1 MTVNEKKRLVLEELQ
16 KNGGVLRFVPCWV
29 ARNFMQPG
37 RRLKLDPRDYY
48 AYGGAKGGIDERW
61 FASATP
67 ADNGEYTIENE
78 GLSFVAAKTS
88 SGIEKVLFRE
98 IIDFMGEDIIG
109 KDQMNRYGRWM
120 MFSKFFDNM
129 GPIAHHVHL
138 KNEHAANVNMLGKPE
153 GYYFPPQQ
161 NNVYNNFPHTYF
173 GLNPDVTKDDVIKC
187 LKAWAG
193 RGDNNILDL
202 SRAYRLEIGTGW
214 DVPPGLLHAPGSLLT
229 YEPQRASDVS
239 IFFQSQV
246 EGRHNS
252 RDTLVKDV
260 PREKHYDYEYLFSIL
275 DWDLNVDPNFKANR
289 FIRPLPVE
297 DEKAMAEKGYGEKWV
312 VYGSSHFCA
321 KELTVFPGRSVTVT
335 DAQAYGLIMMQGHGT
350 LNKVKIE
357 TPVMIRFG
365 DLTSDE
371 FFVTEDAAKRGV
383 TIANNSDYESI
394 VMLKHFGPDNPDA
407 AHLVKSSAYDRMNK

>member
-1 MTVNEKKRLVLEELQ
+1 MTLQKKKQLVLEELR
-16 KNGGVLRFVPCWV
+16 KNGGVLRFAPCWV

-61 FASATP
+61 FASTTP
-67 ADNGEYTIENE
+67 ADNGEYTVENE
-78 GLSFVAAKTS
+78 GLSFVTAGTS
-88 SGIEKVLFRE
+88 SGIEQILFRE
-98 IIDFMGEDIIG
+98 IIDFMGEGIIG
-109 KDQMNRYGRWM
+109 AEQMNKYGRWM

-138 KNEHAANVNMLGKPE
+138 KNEHAARVNMLGKPE

-173 GLNPDVTKDDVIKC
+173 GLNPDVTKDDVIRC
-187 LKAWAG
+187 LKVWAD

-260 PREKHYDYEYLFSIL
+260 PEEKYYDYEYIFSIL
-275 DWDLNVDPNFKANR
+275 DWELNVDPNFKANR

-297 DEKAMAEKGYGEKWV
+297 DEKDMAEKGYCEKWV

-321 KELTVFPGRSVTVT
+321 KELTVFPGRSVTIT
-335 DAQAYGLIMMQGHGT
+335 DAQAYGLIMMQGHGS
-350 LNKVKIE
+350 LNKAKIE
-357 TPVMIRFG
+357 TPSMIRFG
-365 DLTSDE
+365 DLSSDE
-371 FFVTEDAAKRGV
+371 FFVTDEAAREGV
-383 TIANNSDYESI
+383 TIANGSDYENI
-394 VMLKHFGPDNPDA
+394 VMLKHFGPDNPGA
-407 AHLVKSSAYDRMNK
+407 AHLVKSSKV

>member
-1 MTVNEKKRLVLEELQ
+1 MTSNEKKQLVEKELA
-16 KNGGVLRFVPCWV
+16 KNGGVLRFAPCWV

-61 FASATP
+61 FASTTP
-67 ADNGEYTIENE
+67 ADNAEFTIENE
-78 GLSFVAAKTS
+78 GLSFVAANTS
-88 SGIEKVLFRE
+88 AGVEKVLFKE
-98 IIDFMGEDIIG
+98 IVDIMGDKIIG
-109 KDQMNRYGRWM
+109 EYMMNTYGRWM

-161 NNVYNNFPHTYF
+161 NNVNNNFPHTYF
-173 GLNPDVTKDDVIKC
+173 GLNPGVTRDDVINC
-187 LKAWAG
+187 LKAWAD

-202 SRAYRLEIGTGW
+202 ARAYRLQVGTGW
-214 DVPPGLLHAPGSLLT
+214 DVPPGVLHAPGSLLT

-246 EGRHNS
+246 EGRHNG

-260 PREKHYDYEYLFSIL
+260 PKDKYYDYEYLFSIL
-275 DWDLNVDPNFKANR
+275 DWKLNVDTNFKENH
-289 FIRPLPVE
+289 FLLPTPAG
-297 DEKAMAEKGYGEKWV
+297 DAAAMKEQGCSEQWV

-321 KELTVFPGRSVTVT
+321 KELTVFPGRSVTIT
-335 DAQAYGLIMMQGHGT
+335 DAQAYGLIMMQGYGT
-350 LNKVKIE
+350 LNNAKIE

-365 DLTSDE
+365 DLTADE
-371 FFVTEDAAKRGV
+371 YFVTESAAKQGV
-383 TIANNSDYESI
+383 CITNNSECENI

-407 AHLVKSSAYDRMNK
+407 AHLVKHYNV

>member
-1 MTVNEKKRLVLEELQ
+1 MTTNEKKQLIQHELR
-16 KNGGVLRFVPCWV
+16 KNDGVLRFAPCWV

-61 FASATP
+61 FASTTP
-67 ADNGEYTIENE
+67 ADNAEFTIENE
-78 GLSFVAAKTS
+78 GLSFVVACTS
-88 SGIEKVLFRE
+88 SGTEQVLFKE
-98 IIDFMGEDIIG
+98 IIDFMGDEIIG
-109 KDQMNRYGRWM
+109 EAMMNKYGRWM

-138 KNEHAANVNMLGKPE
+138 MNEHAANVNMLGKPE

-173 GLNPDVTKDDVIKC
+173 GLNPGVTKDDVIKA
-187 LKAWAG
+187 LKQWAD

-202 SRAYRLEIGTGW
+202 ARAYRLEIGTGW
-214 DVPPGLLHAPGSLLT
+214 DIPPGVLHAPGSLLT

-246 EGRHNS
+246 EGRYND
-252 RDTLVKDV
+252 RATLVKDV
-260 PREKHYDYEYLFSIL
+260 PKDKYYDYEYLFSIL
-275 DWDLNVDPNFKANR
+275 DWKLNVDPNFKENH
-289 FIRPLPVE
+289 FLRPVPVV
-297 DEKAMAEKGYGEKWV
+297 DENTMNEKGYNEKWV

-321 KELTVFPGRSVTVT
+321 KELTVFPGRNVNIT
-335 DAQAYGLIMMQGHGT
+335 DAQAYGFITIQGYGM
-350 LNKVKIE
+350 LNQVKIE
-357 TPVMIRFG
+357 SPTMIRFNE
-365 DLTSDE
+365 LTSDE
-371 FFVTEDAAKRGV
+371 FFVTEDAAKKGV
-383 TIANNSDYESI
+383 RITNNSDYENL

-407 AHLVKSSAYDRMNK
+407 NHLVKDYHV

>member
-1 MTVNEKKRLVLEELQ
+1 MTVDEKKQLVRAELQ
-16 KNGGVLRFVPCWV
+16 KNGGILRLAPCWV

-61 FASATP
+61 FASTTP
-67 ADNGEYTIENE
+67 ADNAEYTIENE
-78 GLSFVAAKTS
+78 GLSFVTAGTS
-88 SGIEKVLFRE
+88 SGIEKILFRE
-98 IIDFMGEDIIG
+98 IIDFMGQDIIG
-109 KDQMNRYGRWM
+109 ETMMNKYGRWM

-173 GLNPDVTKDDVIKC
+173 GLNPGVTKDDVINC
-187 LKAWAG
+187 LKTWAG

-214 DVPPGLLHAPGSLLT
+214 DVPPGVLHAPGSVLT

-246 EGRHNS
+246 EGRYNS

-260 PREKHYDYEYLFSIL
+260 PKDKHYDYEYLFSIL
-275 DWDLNVDPNFKANR
+275 DWDLNVDPNFKENH
-289 FIRPLPVE
+289 FLMPVAAADE
-297 DEKAMAEKGYGEKWV
+297 DLMKEKGYSEKWV

-321 KELTVFPGRSVTVT
+321 KELTVFPGRSVVIT
-335 DAQAYGLIMMQGHGT
+335 DSQAYGLIMMQGHGT
-350 LNKVKIE
+350 INKTQIE

-371 FFVTEDAAKRGV
+371 MFVTEKAAREGV
-383 TIANNSDYESI
+383 VITNNSEYDNI
-394 VMLKHFGPDNPDA
+394 VMLKHFGPDNSEA
-407 AHLVKSSAYDRMNK
+407 AHLIKTYKTGT

>member
-1 MTVNEKKRLVLEELQ
+1 MTVNEKKQLIQNTLQ
-16 KNGGVLRFVPCWV
+16 KNGGILRFAPCWV

-61 FASATP
+61 FASTTP
-67 ADNGEYTIENE
+67 ADNAEFTIENE
-78 GLSFVAAKTS
+78 GLSFVVAGTS
-88 SGIEKVLFRE
+88 SGKEQILFKE
-98 IIDFMGEDIIG
+98 IIDFMGDEIIG
-109 KDQMNRYGRWM
+109 ESMMNKYGRWM

-138 KNEHAANVNMLGKPE
+138 MNEHAANVNMLGKPE

-173 GLNPDVTKDDVIKC
+173 GLNPGVTKEDVIKC
-187 LKAWAG
+187 LKQWAD

-202 SRAYRLEIGTGW
+202 ARAYRLEIGTGW
-214 DVPPGLLHAPGSLLT
+214 DVPPGVLHAPGSLLT

-246 EGRHNS
+246 EGRHNDRS
-252 RDTLVKDV
+252 TLVKDV
-260 PREKHYDYEYLFSIL
+260 PEDKYYDYEYLFSIL
-275 DWDLNVDPNFKANR
+275 DWKLNVDPNFKENH
-289 FIRPLPVE
+289 FLVPMPVM
-297 DEKAMAEKGYGEKWV
+297 DKKAMAEKGFCENWV

-321 KELTVFPGRSVTVT
+321 KELTVFPGRTVNIT
-335 DAQAYGLIMMQGHGT
+335 DAQAYGLIMMQGYGT
-350 LNKVKIE
+350 LNRVKIE
-357 TPVMIRFG
+357 TPAMIRFG
-365 DLTSDE
+365 ELTSDE
-371 FFVTEDAAKRGV
+371 FFVTEDAAKKGV
-383 TIANNSDYESI
+383 SITNNSDYENI

-407 AHLVKSSAYDRMNK
+407 QYLVKDYNV

>member
-1 MTVNEKKRLVLEELQ
+1 MTINEKKQLVRGELQ
-16 KNGGVLRFVPCWV
+16 KNGGVLRFAPCWV

-61 FASATP
+61 FASTTP
-67 ADNGEYTIENE
+67 ADNAEYTIENE
-78 GLSFVAAKTS
+78 GLSFAVIKTP
-88 SGIEKVLFRE
+88 GGVEQVLFKE
-98 IIDFMGEDIIG
+98 IVDLMGQDIIG
-109 KDQMNRYGRWM
+109 EEQMNAYGRWM

-138 KNEHAANVNMLGKPE
+138 KNEHAANVDMLGKPE

-173 GLNPDVTKDDVIKC
+173 GLNPGVTKDDVIRC
-187 LKAWAG
+187 LKAWAD

-214 DVPPGLLHAPGSLLT
+214 DVPPGVLHAPGSVLT

-246 EGRHNS
+246 EGRHND
-252 RDTLVKDV
+252 RATLVKDV
-260 PREKHYDYEYLFSIL
+260 PGDRHYDYEYLFSIL
-275 DWDLNVDPNFKANR
+275 DWDLNVDPGFKENR
-289 FIRPLPVE
+289 FIRPLPAG
-297 DEKAMAEKGYGEKWV
+297 DEETMNEQGYSEQWV

-321 KELTVFPGRSVTVT
+321 KELTVFPGRSVTIT
-335 DAQAYGLIMMQGHGT
+335 DAQAYGLIMMQGYGA
-350 LNKVKIE
+350 LNNVKIE

-371 FFVTEDAAKRGV
+371 FFVTEAAAKRGV
-383 TIANNSDYESI
+383 RITNNSDYDNI
-394 VMLKHFGPDNPDA
+394 VMLKHFGPDNPDSR
-407 AHLVKSSAYDRMNK
+407 HLVKSR

>member
-1 MTVNEKKRLVLEELQ
+1 MTVNEKKQLIQNELR
-16 KNGGVLRFVPCWV
+16 KNDGVLRFAPCWV

-67 ADNGEYTIENE
+67 ADNAEFTIENE
-78 GLSFVAAKTS
+78 GLSFVVAGTS
-88 SGIEKVLFRE
+88 PGAEQILFKE
-98 IIDFMGEDIIG
+98 IIDFMGDEIIG
-109 KDQMNRYGRWM
+109 GSMMNKYGRWM

-138 KNEHAANVNMLGKPE
+138 MDEHAANVGMLGKPE

-173 GLNPDVTKDDVIKC
+173 GLNPGVTKEDVIKC
-187 LKAWAG
+187 LKQWAA

-202 SRAYRLEIGTGW
+202 ARAYRLETGTGW
-214 DVPPGLLHAPGSLLT
+214 DVPPGVLHAPGSLLT

-246 EGRHNS
+246 EGRYNDRS
-252 RDTLVKDV
+252 TLVKDI
-260 PREKHYDYEYLFSIL
+260 PQDKYYDYEYLFSIL
-275 DWDLNVDPNFKANR
+275 DWKLNVDPNFKENH
-289 FIRPLPVE
+289 FLVPRPAA
-297 DEKAMAEKGYGEKWV
+297 DEKAMAEKGFRENWV

-321 KELTVFPGRSVTVT
+321 KELTVFPGRTVTIT
-335 DAQAYGLIMMQGHGT
+335 DAQAYGFIMTQGYGT

-357 TPVMIRFG
+357 TPSMIRFG
-365 DLTSDE
+365 ELTSDE
-371 FFVTEDAAKRGV
+371 FFVTEDAAKKGV
-383 TIANNSDYESI
+383 NITNNSDYENI

-407 AHLVKSSAYDRMNK
+407 QYLVKDYNV

>member
-1 MTVNEKKRLVLEELQ
+1 MTTTNEKKRLIQDELR
-16 KNGGVLRFVPCWV
+16 KNGGVLRFAPCWV

-61 FASATP
+61 FASTTP
-67 ADNGEYTIENE
+67 ADNAEFTIENE
-78 GLSFVAAKTS
+78 GLSFVTAKTS
-88 SGIEKVLFRE
+88 SGIEKILFKE
-98 IIDFMGEDIIG
+98 IIDFMGQDIIG
-109 KDQMNRYGRWM
+109 EDMMNKYGRWM

-173 GLNPDVTKDDVIKC
+173 GLNPGVTRDDVIKC
-187 LKAWAG
+187 LKRWAE

-202 SRAYRLEIGTGW
+202 SRAYRLQIGTGW
-214 DVPPGLLHAPGSLLT
+214 DVPPGVLHAPGSILT

-246 EGRHNS
+246 EGRHND
-252 RDTLVKDV
+252 RATLVKDV
-260 PREKHYDYEYLFSIL
+260 PGDKHYDYEYLFSIL
-275 DWDLNVDPNFKANR
+275 DWELNVDPNFKENR
-289 FIRPLPVE
+289 FLLPLLVR
-297 DEKAMAEKGYGEKWV
+297 DEKLMEENGYSEKWV

-321 KELTVFPGRSVTVT
+321 KELTVFPGRTATIT
-335 DAQAYGLIMMQGHGT
+335 DAQAYGLIMMQGYGA
-350 LNKVKIE
+350 LNNAKIE
-357 TPVMIRFG
+357 TPNMIRFG
-365 DLTSDE
+365 DLSSDE
-371 FFVTEDAAKRGV
+371 FFVTESAAKQGV
-383 TIANNSDYESI
+383 VIANHSDYENI
-394 VMLKHFGPDNPDA
+394 VMLKHFGPDNPEA
-407 AHLVKSSAYDRMNK
+407 AHLVKTRGV

>member
-1 MTVNEKKRLVLEELQ
+1 MTVNEKKLLIQNELR
-16 KNGGVLRFVPCWV
+16 KNDGVLRFAPCWV

-61 FASATP
+61 FASTTP
-67 ADNGEYTIENE
+67 ADNAEFTIENE
-78 GLSFVAAKTS
+78 GLSFVVAGTS
-88 SGIEKVLFRE
+88 PGIEQILFKE
-98 IIDFMGEDIIG
+98 IIDFMGNEIIG
-109 KDQMNRYGRWM
+109 ESMMNKYGRWM

-138 KNEHAANVNMLGKPE
+138 MNEHAANVNMLGKPE

-161 NNVYNNFPHTYF
+161 NNVPNNFPHTYF
-173 GLNPDVTKDDVIKC
+173 GLNPGVTKEDVIKC
-187 LKAWAG
+187 LKQWAD

-202 SRAYRLEIGTGW
+202 ARAYRLEIGTGW
-214 DVPPGLLHAPGSLLT
+214 DVPPGVLHAPGSLLT

-246 EGRHNS
+246 EGRHNDRS
-252 RDTLVKDV
+252 TLVKDV
-260 PREKHYDYEYLFSIL
+260 PKDKYYDYEYLFSIL
-275 DWDLNVDPNFKANR
+275 DWKLNVDPNFKENH
-289 FIRPLPVE
+289 FLVPKPVMDKE
-297 DEKAMAEKGYGEKWV
+297 AMEEKGFCENWV

-321 KELTVFPGRSVTVT
+321 KELTVFPGRTVTIT
-335 DAQAYGLIMMQGHGT
+335 DAQAYGFIMMQGYGT

-357 TPVMIRFG
+357 TPTMIRFG
-365 DLTSDE
+365 ELTSDE
-371 FFVTEDAAKRGV
+371 FFVTEDAAKKGV
-383 TIANNSDYESI
+383 SVTNNSDYENI

-407 AHLVKSSAYDRMNK
+407 EYLVKDYNV

>member
-1 MTVNEKKRLVLEELQ
+1 MTIHEKKQLIQGELQ
-16 KNGGVLRFVPCWV
+16 KNDGILRFAPCWV

-61 FASATP
+61 FASTTP
-67 ADNGEYTIENE
+67 ADNAEYTIENE
-78 GLSFVAAKTS
+78 GLSFVVVKTS
-88 SGIEKVLFRE
+88 GGHEQILFKE
-98 IIDFMGEDIIG
+98 IIDFMGNEIIG
-109 KDQMNRYGRWM
+109 EEQMNKYGRWM

-138 KNEHAANVNMLGKPE
+138 MDEQAKNVDMLGKPE

-173 GLNPDVTKDDVIKC
+173 GLNPGVTKDDVIRC
-187 LKAWAG
+187 LKEWAD

-202 SRAYRLEIGTGW
+202 SRAYRLQVGTGW
-214 DVPPGLLHAPGSLLT
+214 DVPPGVLHAPGSLLT

-239 IFFQSQV
+239 IFFQAQV
-246 EGRHNS
+246 EGRYNS

-260 PREKHYDYEYLFSIL
+260 PKDKYDDYEYIFNIL
-275 DWDLNVDPNFKANR
+275 NWELNVDPNFKENH
-289 FIRPLPVE
+289 FILPVPAA
-297 DEKAMAEKGYGEKWV
+297 DEKTMTEKGYSEKWV
-312 VYGSSHFCA
+312 VYGSKDFSA
-321 KELTVFPGRSVTVT
+321 KELTVFPNQTVTIT

-357 TPVMIRFG
+357 TPTMIRFG

-371 FFVTEDAAKRGV
+371 LFVTETAAKKGV
-383 TIANNSDYESI
+383 VISNHSDYENI
-394 VMLKHFGPDNPDA
+394 VMLKHFGPNNPEA
-407 AHLVKSSAYDRMNK
+407 ARLVKTYKV

>member
-1 MTVNEKKRLVLEELQ
+1 VTINEKKLLIEKELQ
-16 KNGGVLRFVPCWV
+16 KNDGVLRFAPCWV

-61 FASATP
+61 FASTTP
-67 ADNGEYTIENE
+67 ADNAEFTIENE
-78 GLSFVAAKTS
+78 GLSFVTVQTS
-88 SGIEKVLFRE
+88 SAIEKILFKE
-98 IIDFMGEDIIG
+98 IIDFMG
-109 KDQMNRYGRWM
+109 DQILGEAMMNKYGRWM

-138 KNEHAANVNMLGKPE
+138 MDEHAANVNMLGKPE
-153 GYYFPPQQ
+153 GYYFPPQL

-173 GLNPDVTKDDVIKC
+173 GLNPGVTKDDVIRC
-187 LKAWAG
+187 LKEWAE

-202 SRAYRLEIGTGW
+202 ARAYRLEIGTGW
-214 DVPPGLLHAPGSLLT
+214 DVPPGVLHAPGSLLT

-246 EGRHNS
+246 EGRYNS

-260 PREKHYDYEYLFSIL
+260 PKDKHYDYEYLFSIL
-275 DWDLNVDPNFKANR
+275 NWKLNVDPNFKENHFLA
-289 FIRPLPVE
+289 PVPAG
-297 DEKAMAEKGYGEKWV
+297 DEKAMTEKGYSEKWV
-312 VYGSSHFCA
+312 VYGSKDFCA
-321 KELTVFPGRSVTVT
+321 KELTVFPGRSATIT
-335 DAQAYGLIMMQGHGT
+335 DSQAYGLIMTQGYGT
-350 LNKVKIE
+350 LNKAKIE
-357 TPVMIRFG
+357 TPNMIRFG

-371 FFVTEDAAKRGV
+371 MFVTGAAAQKGV
-383 TIANNSDYESI
+383 SIVNNSDYENI

-407 AHLVKSSAYDRMNK
+407 ARLVKNYTV